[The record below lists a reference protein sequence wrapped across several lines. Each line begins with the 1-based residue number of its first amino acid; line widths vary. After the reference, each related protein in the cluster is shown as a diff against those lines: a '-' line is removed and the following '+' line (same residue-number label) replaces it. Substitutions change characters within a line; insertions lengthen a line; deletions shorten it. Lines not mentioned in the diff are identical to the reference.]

1 MDNEIDIGKI
11 FLILFQN
18 FNVSW
23 IEFSDI
29 N

>member
-1 MDNEIDIGKI
+1 MDNETDIGKI
-11 FLILFQN
+11 FKILFQN